1 MFVEI
6 RAFPT
11 TYLGFRGGAD
21 LGLAKDVSSYN
32 ESSLRHMECFST
44 ALLFNALRRR
54 GSAADLRTLRGSRR
68 AAGSPERMQ
77 EGEAAQ
83 DRPNSMTV
91 SRPSE
96 AIFR

>member
-1 MFVEI
+1 M
-6 RAFPT
+6 
-11 TYLGFRGGAD
+11 
-21 LGLAKDVSSYN
+21 GLAKDVSSYN
-32 ESSLRHMECFST
+32 ESSLKQELLELARVV
-44 ALLFNALRRR
+44 ALVRNAVTRPSV
-54 GSAADLRTLRGSRR
+54 GGDSAADLRTLRGSRR